1 MYVKLNSRFNA
12 APMLGRGFQ
21 SKTKRAASARNA
33 LRIILL
39 GPPGSGKGTQAGNIC
54 SRYNLVHVS
63 TGDILRRNT
72 QEGTEL
78 GMLAKA
84 CMESGKLVPDSLIC
98 EMMKELYLKSDGDN
112 RSFAL
117 DGFPRSKSQAKEL
130 DSFLESRGQSVHR
143 VVMLELDD
151 EEIVGRLTN
160 RRTCPQCGRSYHL
173 TACPPR
179 SEGVCDV
186 DGAELTWRSDDH
198 EEVIRK
204 RLKTY
209 HEQTKPVAEFYQNKG
224 VLSRISANA
233 SVELVRARVT
243 AVLDKLVDHE

>member
-21 SKTKRAASARNA
+21 TPSKRANSAQSA
-33 LRIILL
+33 LRILLL

-54 SRYNLVHVS
+54 SRYDLVHVS

-84 CMESGKLVPDSLIC
+84 CMESGRLVPDSLIC

-117 DGFPRSKSQAKEL
+117 DGFPRSEAQAKEL
-130 DSFLESRGQSVHR
+130 DSFLEGRGQGVHK

-151 EEIVGRLTN
+151 EEIVGRLTH
-160 RRTCPQCGRSYHL
+160 RRSCPKCGRSYHL

-179 SEGVCDV
+179 SAGLCDV

-198 EEVIRK
+198 EDVIRN

-209 HEQTKPVAEFYQNKG
+209 HEQTKPVAEHYEKKG
-224 VLSRISANA
+224 VLSRISADA
-233 SVELVRARVT
+233 SVEVVQARVT
-243 AVLDKLVDHE
+243 AVLDKLVDQG